1 MIVLLISIVAI
12 GLTVLLYYKTLALAP
27 LRVLAIILL
36 YILITGF
43 VFSVKLKKETNPPVL
58 LVDYSTSM
66 TRYFP
71 VAVEKIDRIE
81 FPHSLFFFNES
92 LFTTIPEHSSPSG
105 RFTDITGAISKV
117 NKLQPSAIIL
127 ISDGNHNF
135 GESPLS
141 IIEDIDIPVYCFGV
155 GSESQRDQ
163 AIIEVL
169 YPEYA
174 FLGDSVQ
181 IEVII
186 QSQGF
191 EGGKGRIRLK
201 STQEKA
207 DQVKSFFLSDIKA
220 KNKIDFWVYAS
231 KLGKEKFFIHLA
243 PQPGEETYENNE
255 FEFSFNTL
263 KKKIKVLYYTEH
275 LSFNTKFMLRT
286 LKQDNHIDFHSL
298 AQISKNN
305 YLNLSTNQKRITLPE
320 LNEFNVLILDNINLG
335 KLPWNNIEKLVQQ
348 GLGILC
354 MGTIQGHTHFWRE
367 ILPINTTG
375 LIIKGDYKMKII
387 EPFSCLVPG
396 DDYPPLTYINR
407 VTGVKENTVI
417 IAEANHLPII
427 AYRSFGR
434 GIVFQFNGID
444 IGTWQFLH
452 LGMKQ
457 KNLLLYLIGDIIRFI
472 SPTGKNK
479 RLVLKSLHKD
489 YNIGETIDLTL
500 QSFDRNFRLAGG
512 GDFYIELDNKRIPFF
527 EDNKGIYKASFI
539 ADTSDNFK
547 IKASGKLNEESLS
560 SNELEI
566 NISTMPIEIEQGLNK
581 EFLQTLSVKTGG
593 KYYPVDELDTF
604 KISKP
609 KNKHIL
615 KKINFDSPISYFII
629 LCLLAIDWFVR
640 RKRGVI

>member
-12 GLTVLLYYKTLALAP
+12 GLTVLLYYKSLALAP
-27 LRVLAIILL
+27 LRILAIILL

-43 VFSVKLKKETNPPVL
+43 VFSVKLKKESNAPAIL
-58 LVDYSTSM
+58 IDYSTSM

-71 VAVEKIDRIE
+71 IALQEIDKID

-92 LFTTIPEHSSPSG
+92 LTTTIPEHGSPSG

-141 IIEDIDIPVYCFGV
+141 IIKDINTPVYCFGV

-174 FLGDSVQ
+174 FIGDSVK

-191 EGGKGRIRLK
+191 EGGNGRVRLK
-201 STQEKA
+201 SGQKKA
-207 DQVKSFFLSDIKA
+207 DQNRSFFLSDVKA
-220 KNKIDFWVYAS
+220 KNKIDFWVFAS
-231 KLGKEKFFIHLA
+231 KSGKERFSIYLA
-243 PQPGEETYENNE
+243 PQSGEVTYENNE
-255 FEFSFNTL
+255 FEFSFNIL
-263 KKKIKVLYYTEH
+263 KNKIKVFYYTEH

-286 LKQDNHIDFHSL
+286 LEQDNHIDFHSR
-298 AQISKNN
+298 AQISKNK
-305 YLNLSTNQKRITLPE
+305 YLNLSTNQKRITLPA
-320 LNEFNVLILDNINLG
+320 LNEFNVLILDNINLS
-335 KLPWNNIEKLVQQ
+335 KLPWNNIEKLLQQ

-354 MGTIQGHTHFWRE
+354 MGATQGYTPFWRDV
-367 ILPINTTG
+367 LPINTTD
-375 LIIKGDYKMKII
+375 LPIKGNYKIKII

-417 IAEANHLPII
+417 IAETNHLPII
-427 AYRSFGR
+427 AYRSYGR
-434 GIVFQFNGID
+434 GVVFQFNGIN
-444 IGTWQFLH
+444 IGTWHFLH

-457 KNLLLYLIGDIIRFI
+457 KNILLHLIGDIIRFL
-472 SPTGKNK
+472 SPAGKNK
-479 RLVLKSLHKD
+479 RLILKSLHKD
-489 YNIGETIDLTL
+489 YNIGETIELTL
-500 QSFDRNFRLAGG
+500 QSFDRNFRLTGG
-512 GDFYIELDNKRIPFF
+512 GDFYIEFDKKRIPFF
-527 EDNKGIYKASFI
+527 EENKGIYKTSFI
-539 ADTSDNFK
+539 ADTSGNFK
-547 IKASGKLNEESLS
+547 IKASGKLNEEILN

-566 NISTMPIEIEQGLNK
+566 IMSTIPIEIEQGLNK
-581 EFLQTLSVKTGG
+581 EFLLTLSAKTGG
-593 KYYPVDELDTF
+593 KYLSIDEFDTF
-604 KISKP
+604 KIPVP
-609 KNKHIL
+609 KRKYIF
-615 KKINFDSPISYFII
+615 KKIDFDSPISYFII

-640 RKRGVI
+640 RRQGII